1 MKSYF
6 ILSLLFV
13 GFFSCAFFSFNLS
26 ATTISTKTNNK
37 ILVVQS
43 SSSSKGNI
51 IGIWRDDYDT
61 KILHR
66 IRKDKNKD
74 EPGKWVDYTSLR
86 EQYLNGF
93 RVFFDKNHT
102 EEYYIVEKNGD
113 LSVFDNFGFI
123 GTYIRIKIK

>member
-6 ILSLLFV
+6 IPSLLFV

-66 IRKDKNKD
+66 IRKDKNKGYIMELNHAD

-86 EQYLNGF
+86 DACTDESN
-93 RVFFDKNHT
+93 R
-102 EEYYIVEKNGD
+102 
-113 LSVFDNFGFI
+113 SSFI
-123 GTYIRIKIK
+123 KRLISMVKK